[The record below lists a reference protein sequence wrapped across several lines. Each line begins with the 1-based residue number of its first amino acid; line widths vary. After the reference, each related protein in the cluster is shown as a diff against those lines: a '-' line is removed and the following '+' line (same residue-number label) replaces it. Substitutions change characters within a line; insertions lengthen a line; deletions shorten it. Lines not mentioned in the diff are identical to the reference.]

1 MLKEKISSVRA
12 SLGELLSKPLDEDS
26 LGIIRACRDNL
37 GGMEEVAGVL
47 ETKLLV
53 PQDRREVM

>member
-12 SLGELLSKPLDEDS
+12 SLGELLDKPLDEGS
-26 LGIIRACRDNL
+26 LSIIRACRENL
-37 GGMEEVAGVL
+37 GSAAEQAGEM

-53 PQDRREVM
+53 PQGCREVA